1 MVAYW
6 LEYLLKGR
14 GSILVRIS
22 VERAWGVVA
31 YWLEYLLK
39 GWCILVRI
47 SVEGAW

>member
-1 MVAYW
+1 MAYW

-22 VERAWGVVA
+22 VEGRGS
-31 YWLEYLLK
+31 
-39 GWCILVRI
+39 ILVRI

>member
-22 VERAWGVVA
+22 DSQSRESGFESSNAVKCNLSLSINLAMERH
-31 YWLEYLLK
+31 
-39 GWCILVRI
+39 
-47 SVEGAW
+47 

>member
-14 GSILVRIS
+14 GSILVRM
-22 VERAWGVVA
+22 VA

-39 GWCILVRI
+39 GHGGILVRI
-47 SVEGAW
+47 SVEGAWWHIG